1 MGDSSKLSGR
11 DHAIELDSSD
21 ALRHTRDEFN
31 IPSKADVA
39 RKTLPT
45 SDSTDANDRAIYLVG
60 NSLGLQPKRTL
71 DRIQQYLAT
80 WRTQGVQGHFKPLDD
95 SPLPTWLDVD
105 ARAAEMT
112 APIVGGKVSEVA
124 VMQTLT
130 ANLHLL
136 MAAFYK
142 PDVKGRHK
150 IILESKAFPS
160 DHYAVETQIRHHGLR
175 PEDSM
180 ITIEPPNNEDILSNE
195 YVESI
200 IEKHASTTAVLL
212 LPGIQYYSGQL
223 LDIPHLTSFARERG
237 VFVIWDLAH
246 AAGNVPLSLHD
257 WNVDAA
263 AWCTYKYL
271 NGGPGC
277 IGGMFVHERHTQVA
291 DDGSHNVRLAGW
303 WGNDK
308 KNRFAM
314 RPGFVP
320 VPGAAGFQLSNPSV
334 LDITSLCASLEVF
347 ELAGGMAPLREK
359 STRLTAYLVSELQKL
374 PQDMSTYW
382 KIITPSEQE
391 RRGAQVSILLA
402 DGLLDEV
409 MAGLERRSVLV
420 DERRPNVIRVAPAP
434 LYNTF
439 LDCWGFVGA
448 FRGALEEALDVKWKR
463 QQMDDSTITDM
474 QPSLRYVS
482 TLPKFEKSFYKEH
495 PDVTNRSDADV
506 EAFRRKHQMTIAGK
520 DVPRPVE
527 TFDEAGFP
535 RYVMDEVKAQGFPA
549 PTAIQSQGW
558 PMALSGRDVVG
569 IAETGSGKTLTYCL
583 PSIVHINA
591 QPLLAPGDGPIV
603 LVLAPTRE
611 LAVQIQEEM
620 KKFGR
625 SSRIRNTCVYGGVPK
640 GPQIRDLSRGVE
652 VCIAT
657 PGRLIDMLEAG
668 KTNLRRVT
676 YLVLDEADRMLDMGF
691 EPQIRKI
698 IGQIRP
704 DRQTLMWS
712 ATWPK
717 EVRALASDF
726 LQDFIQVNIGSME
739 LAANHRITQIV
750 EVVTDM
756 EKRDRMIKH
765 LEKVMENKENKIL
778 IFVGTKRI
786 ADEITRF
793 LRQDG
798 WPALSIHGDKQ
809 QNERDWVLDQFKTGK
824 SPIMVA
830 TDVASRGID
839 VRNITH
845 VLNYDYPNNSEDYI
859 HRIGRT
865 GRAGAKGTAI
875 TLFTTDNQKQ
885 ARDLVNVL
893 QEAKQ
898 QIDPRLAE
906 MTRYG
911 GGGGRGYGGWGRGRG
926 GGRANANNMPI
937 GNRNRR
943 W

>member
-1 MGDSSKLSGR
+1 MGDSSNVSGR
-11 DHAIELDSSD
+11 DHALELDSND

-45 SDSTDANDRAIYLVG
+45 SDSTDADDKAIYLVG

-105 ARAAEMT
+105 ARAAEMI

-142 PDVKGRHK
+142 PDVEGRHK

-180 ITIEPPNNEDILSNE
+180 ITIEPPNNEDILSND
-195 YVESI
+195 YVKSI
-200 IEKHASTTAVLL
+200 IEEHASTTAVLL

-237 VFVIWDLAH
+237 IFVIWDLAH

-277 IGGMFVHERHTQVA
+277 IGGLFVHQRHTQVG

-314 RPGFVP
+314 RPGFIP

-374 PQDMSTYW
+374 PRDMSTYW

-448 FRGALEEALDVKWKR
+448 FRGALEEALDARWKKE
-463 QQMDDSTITDM
+463 QMD
-474 QPSLRYVS
+474 
-482 TLPKFEKSFYKEH
+482 E
-495 PDVTNRSDADV
+495 
-506 EAFRRKHQMTIAGK
+506 
-520 DVPRPVE
+520 
-527 TFDEAGFP
+527 
-535 RYVMDEVKAQGFPA
+535 
-549 PTAIQSQGW
+549 
-558 PMALSGRDVVG
+558 
-569 IAETGSGKTLTYCL
+569 
-583 PSIVHINA
+583 
-591 QPLLAPGDGPIV
+591 
-603 LVLAPTRE
+603 
-611 LAVQIQEEM
+611 
-620 KKFGR
+620 
-625 SSRIRNTCVYGGVPK
+625 
-640 GPQIRDLSRGVE
+640 
-652 VCIAT
+652 
-657 PGRLIDMLEAG
+657 
-668 KTNLRRVT
+668 
-676 YLVLDEADRMLDMGF
+676 
-691 EPQIRKI
+691 
-698 IGQIRP
+698 
-704 DRQTLMWS
+704 
-712 ATWPK
+712 
-717 EVRALASDF
+717 
-726 LQDFIQVNIGSME
+726 
-739 LAANHRITQIV
+739 
-750 EVVTDM
+750 
-756 EKRDRMIKH
+756 
-765 LEKVMENKENKIL
+765 
-778 IFVGTKRI
+778 
-786 ADEITRF
+786 
-793 LRQDG
+793 
-798 WPALSIHGDKQ
+798 
-809 QNERDWVLDQFKTGK
+809 
-824 SPIMVA
+824 
-830 TDVASRGID
+830 
-839 VRNITH
+839 
-845 VLNYDYPNNSEDYI
+845 
-859 HRIGRT
+859 
-865 GRAGAKGTAI
+865 
-875 TLFTTDNQKQ
+875 
-885 ARDLVNVL
+885 
-893 QEAKQ
+893 
-898 QIDPRLAE
+898 
-906 MTRYG
+906 
-911 GGGGRGYGGWGRGRG
+911 
-926 GGRANANNMPI
+926 
-937 GNRNRR
+937 
-943 W
+943 

>member
-1 MGDSSKLSGR
+1 MSDSPKLSGR
-11 DHAIELDSSD
+11 DHAIELDSND

-45 SDSTDANDRAIYLVG
+45 SDSTGANDRAIYLVG

-105 ARAAEMT
+105 ARAAEMI

-237 VFVIWDLAH
+237 IFVIWDLAH

-277 IGGMFVHERHTQVA
+277 IGGLFVHERHTQVG

-347 ELAGGMAPLREK
+347 ELAGGIAPLREK

-374 PQDMSTYW
+374 PQDMGAYW

-448 FRGALEEALDVKWKR
+448 FRGALEEALDAKWKKE
-463 QQMDDSTITDM
+463 QMD
-474 QPSLRYVS
+474 
-482 TLPKFEKSFYKEH
+482 E
-495 PDVTNRSDADV
+495 
-506 EAFRRKHQMTIAGK
+506 
-520 DVPRPVE
+520 
-527 TFDEAGFP
+527 
-535 RYVMDEVKAQGFPA
+535 
-549 PTAIQSQGW
+549 
-558 PMALSGRDVVG
+558 
-569 IAETGSGKTLTYCL
+569 
-583 PSIVHINA
+583 
-591 QPLLAPGDGPIV
+591 
-603 LVLAPTRE
+603 
-611 LAVQIQEEM
+611 
-620 KKFGR
+620 
-625 SSRIRNTCVYGGVPK
+625 
-640 GPQIRDLSRGVE
+640 
-652 VCIAT
+652 
-657 PGRLIDMLEAG
+657 
-668 KTNLRRVT
+668 
-676 YLVLDEADRMLDMGF
+676 
-691 EPQIRKI
+691 
-698 IGQIRP
+698 
-704 DRQTLMWS
+704 
-712 ATWPK
+712 
-717 EVRALASDF
+717 
-726 LQDFIQVNIGSME
+726 
-739 LAANHRITQIV
+739 
-750 EVVTDM
+750 
-756 EKRDRMIKH
+756 
-765 LEKVMENKENKIL
+765 
-778 IFVGTKRI
+778 
-786 ADEITRF
+786 
-793 LRQDG
+793 
-798 WPALSIHGDKQ
+798 
-809 QNERDWVLDQFKTGK
+809 
-824 SPIMVA
+824 
-830 TDVASRGID
+830 
-839 VRNITH
+839 
-845 VLNYDYPNNSEDYI
+845 
-859 HRIGRT
+859 
-865 GRAGAKGTAI
+865 
-875 TLFTTDNQKQ
+875 
-885 ARDLVNVL
+885 
-893 QEAKQ
+893 
-898 QIDPRLAE
+898 
-906 MTRYG
+906 
-911 GGGGRGYGGWGRGRG
+911 
-926 GGRANANNMPI
+926 
-937 GNRNRR
+937 
-943 W
+943 